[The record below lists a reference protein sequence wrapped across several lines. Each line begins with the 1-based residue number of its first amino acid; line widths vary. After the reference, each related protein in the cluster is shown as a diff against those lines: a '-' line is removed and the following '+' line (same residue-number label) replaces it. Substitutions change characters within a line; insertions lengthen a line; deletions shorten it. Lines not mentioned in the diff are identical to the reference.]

1 MGEGIGRRGLRKLVC
16 GRQGAPKRQNQSD
29 RSELVDNQGAELDI
43 GGKLVELILGSQD
56 WIHRRV
62 EGLEILPNG
71 DSLRRQSVDF
81 TLPQDLAISGSKG
94 RVLLP
99 ISLMKKGPLSKFS
112 ATGPDD
118 RSIAVLETAQN
129 GRLAVEMLLTLA
141 SYSYGYAVPSEPPE
155 ARELLERI
163 VLDSSADSSLVLAEL
178 DSVLSRAADISS
190 SNEELSAVFR
200 AIAAQFCR
208 FFLLVFEVSD

>member
-81 TLPQDLAISGSKG
+81 TH
-94 RVLLP
+94 
-99 ISLMKKGPLSKFS
+99 
-112 ATGPDD
+112 
-118 RSIAVLETAQN
+118 
-129 GRLAVEMLLTLA
+129 
-141 SYSYGYAVPSEPPE
+141 
-155 ARELLERI
+155 
-163 VLDSSADSSLVLAEL
+163 
-178 DSVLSRAADISS
+178 
-190 SNEELSAVFR
+190 
-200 AIAAQFCR
+200 
-208 FFLLVFEVSD
+208 